1 MATPPLPDIQK
12 AKPPELPS
20 DTKQV
25 SISYSKT
32 RELKLYPADFGDD
45 TNEKI
50 KTWLHEMLRVYIE
63 KHEKLHKTLIPKWE
77 RLYLGKPRE
86 EEKSFPWP
94 NCANLV
100 IQIIGQQT
108 DDIAARVIGL
118 LYLTSPLAIYRYV
131 AKTTDPELAAQKARI
146 LEQLF
151 DLLGYEPS
159 ELDLYPKES
168 RWFSESAKLG
178 TAFLKAMPENRVE
191 AVVVGYN
198 EDKKKTRLK
207 DTLLYKGPQVMN
219 LRNDAV
225 MMDFD
230 ADTVDESKL
239 ITHKVTLSRRELMDR
254 AAEGFYLKE
263 SVHAIL
269 DKPDRYGADE
279 QRKKEQREMAGAV
292 STEDSVL
299 AEWDIYECW
308 FPWST
313 SIGKKKDESIR
324 KFRLIWWYHYPTKTV
339 MNRVFNFM
347 PRNKCAI
354 LRTKL
359 GTGDKGAY
367 GRGYADMLEHAQDEA
382 STIHNQGID
391 ATTMGM
397 LGINTVDPA
406 GGSSLDRHIQ
416 IYPSAI
422 VPLKKDSFMHYDVGN
437 PSMTA
442 MSAQREAAILQLIE
456 QRTGIGPAVAGMG
469 SGQGKVGS
477 KGNVQ
482 YGSMGTLA
490 VMQDSNSRVNHRT
503 SDFRHAHVQMASMLT
518 ELYGTF
524 GLGRPGSLFGLDDD
538 LLSQALSDFVESRIR
553 IPIRAATASAN
564 KEVEKQNL
572 MLLGQ
577 WVQGHHKNIIS
588 MLQAISQAQIPP
600 EAKGFFVKVMES
612 QNRLARQ
619 LFRSFGFDQPDEF
632 IPDIPKEQDAANQ
645 QGNAG
650 QGPANSNGGAVADP
664 RQAIL
669 ASLVARQS
677 GGMGGPG
684 GPANGGAPPNGSGAI
699 EQGNQ

>member
-239 ITHKVTLSRRELMDR
+239 ITHKVTLSRHNR
-254 AAEGFYLKE
+254 FY
-263 SVHAIL
+263 
-269 DKPDRYGADE
+269 G
-279 QRKKEQREMAGAV
+279 
-292 STEDSVL
+292 
-299 AEWDIYECW
+299 
-308 FPWST
+308 
-313 SIGKKKDESIR
+313 
-324 KFRLIWWYHYPTKTV
+324 LI
-339 MNRVFNFM
+339 
-347 PRNKCAI
+347 
-354 LRTKL
+354 
-359 GTGDKGAY
+359 
-367 GRGYADMLEHAQDEA
+367 
-382 STIHNQGID
+382 
-391 ATTMGM
+391 
-397 LGINTVDPA
+397 
-406 GGSSLDRHIQ
+406 
-416 IYPSAI
+416 
-422 VPLKKDSFMHYDVGN
+422 
-437 PSMTA
+437 
-442 MSAQREAAILQLIE
+442 
-456 QRTGIGPAVAGMG
+456 G
-469 SGQGKVGS
+469 SGCLVYHLGVLPALHALRS
-477 KGNVQ
+477 LNVV
-482 YGSMGTLA
+482 L
-490 VMQDSNSRVNHRT
+490 
-503 SDFRHAHVQMASMLT
+503 
-518 ELYGTF
+518 
-524 GLGRPGSLFGLDDD
+524 
-538 LLSQALSDFVESRIR
+538 
-553 IPIRAATASAN
+553 
-564 KEVEKQNL
+564 
-572 MLLGQ
+572 
-577 WVQGHHKNIIS
+577 
-588 MLQAISQAQIPP
+588 
-600 EAKGFFVKVMES
+600 
-612 QNRLARQ
+612 
-619 LFRSFGFDQPDEF
+619 
-632 IPDIPKEQDAANQ
+632 
-645 QGNAG
+645 
-650 QGPANSNGGAVADP
+650 
-664 RQAIL
+664 
-669 ASLVARQS
+669 
-677 GGMGGPG
+677 
-684 GPANGGAPPNGSGAI
+684 
-699 EQGNQ
+699 